1 MTELI
6 NKATPLGSNY
16 EVTIF
21 TPRSLRDM
29 TSVVQALRA
38 NKAVILNLE
47 KIEVNEARR
56 MSDFV
61 SGSTYALSGQQSKL
75 GNAVFLFT
83 PNTIKISDQLKAE
96 AVAKSN

>member
-1 MTELI
+1 MAELI
-6 NKATPLGSNY
+6 SKATPLGSSY

-21 TPRSLRDM
+21 APRTLRDM
-29 TSVVQALRA
+29 TQVVQALRS

-47 KIEVNEARR
+47 KIEINEARR

-61 SGSTYALSGQQSKL
+61 SGSTYALAGQQSKL

-96 AVAKSN
+96 AMAAAV